1 MCAIHGFCWPSEEKI
16 NEMLCEAHH
25 RGPDGSDKWISDDI
39 TLGHNLL
46 SIVDTVE
53 NGKQPFYYEDLIL
66 VYNGEIYNYKEL
78 QKTLKT
84 SCKTDTDTEVL
95 IRGIKEHGK
104 EFVYKLDGMF
114 AFACYNKTTKELIL
128 ARDRNGAKP
137 LYWGKVGGKFAFS
150 SEIKSLLKLGFERK
164 VDKEGLGHYYKQG
177 YNSGYLT
184 LFKGIR
190 KFVPGEVMTYNVATD
205 KTDSVNINNLPIPGQ
220 DIWNHM
226 KLSDEPFRVPE
237 DFNVLI
243 KQRLHESV
251 MMSLMGRRE
260 IGLFLSGGIDSTSIF
275 MEIPKKKDTKC
286 FSTCFDLILKTS
298 RLNEDHNLARKIA
311 EEHRA
316 PFHSVKCTNQEYI
329 DNAEATLLALEE
341 PRQSK
346 SLPSYYVT
354 NKRIKKE
361 GVTVTL
367 SGDGGDEIL
376 AGYKHHRVPN
386 WHTKLK
392 ALCANHRELKNP
404 DIWKSHNQQIEYLED
419 WFPDKQIGLDSNEKL
434 NDFMRYECLN
444 TLAEDFLIRNDKLGM
459 AHSLEGRFPMMLNHF
474 KNFVMSIPSIYKCTE
489 NFKTGNW
496 SLHGKPLL
504 KEAYRGY
511 IPDNVINRGKTGWR
525 YPTDEMLIGDN
536 GHPSMAMHNDH
547 QSKLRD
553 FVFETLNNK
562 EIMDIFEYNESM
574 IRDKYLCNYG
584 WKKGK
589 SKSGVKII
597 LPNEGQKS
605 QKELFTMLNFAIWYK
620 TFNMSI

>member
-1 MCAIHGFCWPSEEKI
+1 MCSIHGFCWPSEEKI

-260 IGLFLSGGIDSTSIF
+260 IGLFLSGGIDSTSIY

-459 AHSLEGRFPMMLNHF
+459 AHSMEGRFPMLMNHF
-474 KNFVMSIPSIYKCTE
+474 KNFVMSIPSAYKV
-489 NFKTGNW
+489 NDSFLKGNW
-496 SLHGKPLL
+496 SLHNKPLL
-504 KEAYRGY
+504 KEAYK
-511 IPDNVINRGKTGWR
+511 NVLPLSIIMRGKTGWR
-525 YPTDEMLIGDN
+525 FPTDEMLIGNKSHPASD
-536 GHPSMAMHNDH
+536 GHPH
-547 QSKLRD
+547 QMRLRH
-553 FVFETLNNK
+553 FVYETLNNP
-562 EIMDIFEYNESM
+562 EIMDIFEYTEPM
-574 IRDKYLCNYG
+574 IWDKYLCNSG
-584 WKKGK
+584 WEMGTDL
-589 SKSGVKII
+589 SGNPQIK
-597 LPNEGQKS
+597 PNEGEKA
-605 QKELFTMLNFAIWYK
+605 QKELFTILNFAIWYK
-620 TFNMSI
+620 VFNMNM

>member
-275 MEIPKKKDTKC
+275 M
-286 FSTCFDLILKTS
+286 
-298 RLNEDHNLARKIA
+298 
-311 EEHRA
+311 
-316 PFHSVKCTNQEYI
+316 
-329 DNAEATLLALEE
+329 
-341 PRQSK
+341 
-346 SLPSYYVT
+346 
-354 NKRIKKE
+354 
-361 GVTVTL
+361 
-367 SGDGGDEIL
+367 
-376 AGYKHHRVPN
+376 
-386 WHTKLK
+386 
-392 ALCANHRELKNP
+392 
-404 DIWKSHNQQIEYLED
+404 
-419 WFPDKQIGLDSNEKL
+419 
-434 NDFMRYECLN
+434 
-444 TLAEDFLIRNDKLGM
+444 
-459 AHSLEGRFPMMLNHF
+459 
-474 KNFVMSIPSIYKCTE
+474 
-489 NFKTGNW
+489 
-496 SLHGKPLL
+496 
-504 KEAYRGY
+504 
-511 IPDNVINRGKTGWR
+511 
-525 YPTDEMLIGDN
+525 
-536 GHPSMAMHNDH
+536 
-547 QSKLRD
+547 
-553 FVFETLNNK
+553 
-562 EIMDIFEYNESM
+562 
-574 IRDKYLCNYG
+574 
-584 WKKGK
+584 
-589 SKSGVKII
+589 
-597 LPNEGQKS
+597 
-605 QKELFTMLNFAIWYK
+605 
-620 TFNMSI
+620 